1 MRPWV
6 AHTMLGLANTCREG
20 IHLSVSFPGASGV
33 YDINT
38 DVAEM
43 LPLRLLHL
51 ATRSRSPWWS
61 EASRLS
67 FLTAAHYSKASNIC

>member
-33 YDINT
+33 HDINT